1 MIIKVKKL
9 IVGFCL
15 CEGMLIG
22 VKVILCGER
31 MYEFLDKL
39 VLVLLLCVCDF
50 YGVSKKVFDGCGN
63 YILGIKE

>member
-1 MIIKVKKL
+1 
-9 IVGFCL
+9 
-15 CEGMLIG
+15 MLIG
-22 VKVILCGER
+22 VKVMLCGER

-39 VLVLLLCVCDF
+39 VIVFLFCVCDF